1 MSGGGI
7 LYLEEEFYIWRRN
20 YISGGGIIF
29 LEEELY
35 IWRRNYMS
43 GGEIL
48 YLEEEF
54 CISRRNS
61 MDLFF
66 INRVVESLQTAILF
80 NKNKFVVP
88 CCDVRCNS
96 QQRCLFRL
104 FCHLFCGVGVLMFG
118 IMMFIA
124 IPIYDVIHVV

>member
-7 LYLEEEFYIWRRN
+7 LYLEEEFYIW
-20 YISGGGIIF
+20 
-29 LEEELY
+29 
-35 IWRRNYMS
+35 
-43 GGEIL
+43 
-48 YLEEEF
+48 
-54 CISRRNS
+54 RRNS

-96 QQRCLFRL
+96 
-104 FCHLFCGVGVLMFG
+104 
-118 IMMFIA
+118 
-124 IPIYDVIHVV
+124 